1 MRHCGFH
8 FLINL
13 FENNFKVIN
22 IMSTQHSG
30 AFTDLGK
37 REDLYYTDPD
47 NCKVESIP
55 VEYNTRFS
63 QDFSNKLSGSS
74 TFIIPPGN
82 GLKHVVICLQYAP
95 NRADINLLYAG
106 QANQGD
112 YCLATAWGYNAIR
125 QISFRI
131 GGSSQYF
138 MSGAQLLA
146 SNLRM
151 VRTQTQAQA
160 LLNLGGSE
168 YGTTVSPALVV
179 SPLLSAYVV
188 VPVWC
193 PPCADGL
200 SVPLPADTLAQQ
212 VQITCELQSPWAPNP
227 GAAPLGAVPGA
238 FDTAFFQVEQLCM
251 TDRGM
256 AISNHV
262 DLNSHELLMPVCF
275 NQQELQVPIAAA
287 PLGTSQSVTLTGF
300 RSGQVKGIQCW
311 LTAARTDTANNA
323 ASDAANQLVWYAPAA
338 ITVLYAGTI
347 YAQYNAGTSAIFN
360 LIDGTKPTTVSTG
373 AITMGGQFPTS
384 QSAVSQYVNLP
395 FGNPTGDDYSAEV
408 LTHGKPIL
416 NGLVNLQ
423 ITAPAAVP
431 YVLHVQYIYNATL
444 VFSKSSAEFRF

>member
-1 MRHCGFH
+1 MAA
-8 FLINL
+8 
-13 FENNFKVIN
+13 E
-22 IMSTQHSG
+22 HSG

-82 GLKHVVICLQYAP
+82 GLKHVVVCLQYA
-95 NRADINLLYAG
+95 AG
-106 QANQGD
+106 NASVGTIATSASGD
-112 YCLATAWGYNAIR
+112 YALAVGWGYNAIR
-125 QISFRI
+125 QISFRV

-151 VRTQTQAQA
+151 VRTQSQAQA

-168 YGTTVSPALVV
+168 YGTVQSPASSP

-188 VPVWC
+188 IPVWC
-193 PPCADGL
+193 PPSADGL

-212 VQITCELQSPWAPNP
+212 VQITCELQSPWAANSVGPL
-227 GAAPLGAVPGA
+227 AAAPGA
-238 FDTAFFQVEQLCM
+238 FDVAFFQVEQLCM

-256 AISNHV
+256 AIANHV
-262 DLNSHELLMPVCF
+262 DLNSHELLMPITF
-275 NQQELQVPIAAA
+275 NQQELQVPIPAAT
-287 PLGTSQSVTLTGF
+287 LGTSQSVTLTGF
-300 RSGQVKGIQCW
+300 RSGQVKGIQAW
-311 LTAARTDTANNA
+311 LTLNRSDSAANI
-323 ASDAANQLVWYAPAA
+323 ASDAANQLVWVAPQAV
-338 ITVLYAGTI
+338 TVLYAGTI
-347 YAQYNAGTSAIFN
+347 YAQYNSGTAAIFN
-360 LIDGTKPTTVSTG
+360 LIDGTKPSTVSTN
-373 AITMGGQFPTS
+373 AITMGGVTPTS
-384 QSAVSQYVNLP
+384 SSVVSQYVNLP

-423 ITAPAAVP
+423 ITPPTADP
-431 YVLHVQYIYNATL
+431 YTLHVQYIYNSTL

>member
-1 MRHCGFH
+1 MAA
-8 FLINL
+8 
-13 FENNFKVIN
+13 E
-22 IMSTQHSG
+22 HSG

-82 GLKHVVICLQYAP
+82 GLKHVVICLQYSA
-95 NRADINLLYAG
+95 NRAQDINNLGPAG
-106 QANQGD
+106 AQVGAYSLSVG
-112 YCLATAWGYNAIR
+112 WGYNAIR
-125 QISFRI
+125 QISFRV

-138 MSGAQLLA
+138 MTGAQLLA

-160 LLNLGGSE
+160 LLNFGGSE
-168 YGTTVSPALVV
+168 YGTVSSPALNV
-179 SPLLSAYVV
+179 SPVLSAYIV

-193 PPCADGL
+193 PPSADGL

-227 GAAPLGAVPGA
+227 GAVALGAAPGA
-238 FDTAFFQVEQLCM
+238 FDVAFFQVEQLCM

-262 DLNSHELLMPVCF
+262 DLNTHELLMPITF

-287 PLGTSQSVTLTGF
+287 TLGTSQSVTLTGF
-300 RSGQVKGIQCW
+300 RSGQVKGIQAW
-311 LTAARTDTANNA
+311 LTLNRSNTAFNA
-323 ASDAANQLVWYAPAA
+323 ATDAANQLVWLLPQA

-360 LIDGTKPTTVSTG
+360 LIDGTKPVAVSTNQ
-373 AITMGGQFPTS
+373 ITMGGAVPTS
-384 QSAVSQYVNLP
+384 MSTSSSYVMLP

-423 ITAPAAVP
+423 ITPPSADP
-431 YVLHVQYIYNATL
+431 YTLHVQYIYNSTL

>member
-1 MRHCGFH
+1 
-8 FLINL
+8 
-13 FENNFKVIN
+13 
-22 IMSTQHSG
+22 MSTEHSG

-63 QDFSNKLSGSS
+63 QDFANKLSGSS

-82 GLKHVVICLQYAP
+82 GLKHVVICLGYS
-95 NRADINLLYAG
+95 AG
-106 QANQGD
+106 NASVTAVSGD
-112 YCLATAWGYNAIR
+112 HVLPLGWGYQAIR
-125 QISFRI
+125 QISFRV

-146 SNLRM
+146 ANLRM
-151 VRTQTQAQA
+151 VRTQNQAQA

-168 YGTTVSPALVV
+168 YGTAASPPQFGIGSSQALN
-179 SPLLSAYVV
+179 AYIV

-193 PPCADGL
+193 PPSADGL

-212 VQITCELQSPWAPNP
+212 VQITCELQSPWIANSVGGSVP
-227 GAAPLGAVPGA
+227 APGA

-262 DLNSHELLMPVCF
+262 DLNSHELLMPITF
-275 NQQELQVPIAAA
+275 NQQELQVPIPANSNTATGA
-287 PLGTSQSVTLTGF
+287 SVTLTGF
-300 RSGQVKGIQCW
+300 RSGQVKAIQCW
-311 LTAARTDTANNA
+311 LTAARTDTAANT
-323 ASDAANQLVWYAPAA
+323 ASDAANQLVWAKPAA
-338 ITVLYAGTI
+338 VTVLYAGTI
-347 YAQYNAGTSAIFN
+347 YAQYNAGVSSIFN
-360 LIDGTKPTTVSTG
+360 LIDGTKPPTVSTN
-373 AITMGGQFPTS
+373 AITMGSALPTS
-384 QSAVSQYVNLP
+384 SSVTSEYVMLP

-408 LTHGKPIL
+408 LTHGKAIL

-423 ITAPAAVP
+423 ITTPSAVP
-431 YVLHVQYIYNATL
+431 YTLHVQYIYNSTL

>member
-1 MRHCGFH
+1 MA
-8 FLINL
+8 
-13 FENNFKVIN
+13 
-22 IMSTQHSG
+22 TQGSG

-82 GLKHVVICLQYAP
+82 GLKHVVICLQYAA
-95 NRADINLLYAG
+95 NRADINAIVPG
-106 QANQGD
+106 PSGD
-112 YCLATAWGYNAIR
+112 WCLPTAWGYRAVR
-125 QISFRI
+125 QISFRV

-138 MSGAQLLA
+138 MTGAQLLA

-151 VRTQTQAQA
+151 VRTQDQAQA
-160 LLNLGGSE
+160 LLNFGGSE
-168 YGTTVSPALVV
+168 YGTVASPAVSPSTA
-179 SPLLSAYVV
+179 LSAYIV

-193 PPCADGL
+193 PPSADGL

-212 VQITCELQSPWAPNP
+212 VQITCELQSPWANNP
-227 GAAPLGAVPGA
+227 GGAGLIPVPGA

-262 DLNSHELLMPVCF
+262 DLNTHELLMPITF
-275 NQQELQVPIAAA
+275 NQQELQVPLAATTA
-287 PLGTSQSVTLTGF
+287 GTSQSVTLTGF
-300 RSGQVKGIQCW
+300 RSGQVKAIQAW
-311 LTAARTDTANNA
+311 LTLNRQANASPTAANT
-323 ASDAANQLVWYAPAA
+323 ASDAANDLLWVRPKA

-347 YAQYNAGTSAIFN
+347 YAQYNSGTSAIFN
-360 LIDGTKPTTVSTG
+360 LIDGTKPVAVSTG
-373 AITMGGQFPTS
+373 QIVMGGAVPTS
-384 QSAVSQYVNLP
+384 TQVPSEYVMLP
-395 FGNPTGDDYSAEV
+395 FGNPTGDDYAADV

-423 ITAPAAVP
+423 VVTPTADA
-431 YVLHVQYIYNATL
+431 YTLHVQYIYNSTL

>member
-1 MRHCGFH
+1 MAA
-8 FLINL
+8 
-13 FENNFKVIN
+13 E
-22 IMSTQHSG
+22 HSG
-30 AFTDLGK
+30 AFTDLGR

-82 GLKHVVICLQYAP
+82 GLKHVVVCLQYA
-95 NRADINLLYAG
+95 AG
-106 QANQGD
+106 NTDVGTIATSASGD
-112 YCLATAWGYNAIR
+112 YALAVGWGYNAIR
-125 QISFRI
+125 QVSFRV

-151 VRTQTQAQA
+151 VRTQSQAQA

-168 YGTTVSPALVV
+168 YGTVQSPASSP

-188 VPVWC
+188 IPVWC
-193 PPCADGL
+193 PPSADGL

-212 VQITCELQSPWAPNP
+212 VQITCELQSPWAANSV
-227 GAAPLGAVPGA
+227 GSLAAAPGA
-238 FDTAFFQVEQLCM
+238 FDVAFFQVEQLCM

-256 AISNHV
+256 AIANHV
-262 DLNSHELLMPVCF
+262 DLNSHELLMPITF
-275 NQQELQVPIAAA
+275 NQQELQVPIPAAT
-287 PLGTSQSVTLTGF
+287 LGTSQSVTLTGF
-300 RSGQVKGIQCW
+300 RSGQVKGIQAW
-311 LTAARTDTANNA
+311 LTLNRNNSAANI
-323 ASDAANQLVWYAPAA
+323 ASDAANQLVWVAPTA

-347 YAQYNAGTSAIFN
+347 YAQYNSGTAAIFN
-360 LIDGTKPTTVSTG
+360 LIDGTKPTTVSTN
-373 AITMGGQFPTS
+373 AITMGGVTPTS
-384 QSAVSQYVNLP
+384 SSVVSQYVNLP

-423 ITAPAAVP
+423 ITPPTADP
-431 YVLHVQYIYNATL
+431 YTLHVQYIYNSTL

>member
-1 MRHCGFH
+1 MA
-8 FLINL
+8 
-13 FENNFKVIN
+13 
-22 IMSTQHSG
+22 TQGSG

-63 QDFSNKLSGSS
+63 QDFSNKLTGSS

-82 GLKHVVICLQYAP
+82 GLKHVVICLQYSP
-95 NRADINLLYAG
+95 NRADINTLAAAQPG
-106 QANQGD
+106 AGD
-112 YCLATAWGYNAIR
+112 YCLATGWGYNAIR
-125 QISFRI
+125 QISFRV

-138 MSGAQLLA
+138 MTGAQLLA

-160 LLNLGGSE
+160 LLNFGGAE
-168 YGTTVSPALVV
+168 YGTVQSPAATP
-179 SPLLSAYVV
+179 SPLLSAYIV

-193 PPCADGL
+193 PPSADGL

-212 VQITCELQSPWAPNP
+212 VQITCELQSPWAANP
-227 GAAPLGAVPGA
+227 GAAPLVAVPGA
-238 FDTAFFQVEQLCM
+238 FDVAFFQVEQLCM

-262 DLNSHELLMPVCF
+262 DLNSHELLMPITF
-275 NQQELQVPIAAA
+275 NQQELQVPIPAAA
-287 PLGTSQSVTLTGF
+287 LGTSQSVTLTGF
-300 RSGQVKGIQCW
+300 RSGQVKGIQAW
-311 LTAARTDTANNA
+311 LTLNRNDSANDIA
-323 ASDAANQLVWYAPAA
+323 TDAANQLVWLLPTA

-347 YAQYNAGTSAIFN
+347 YAQYNSGTSAIFN

-373 AITMGGQFPTS
+373 QITMGAAVPTS
-384 QSAVSQYVNLP
+384 APRGSSYVMLP

-423 ITAPAAVP
+423 ITPPSADP
-431 YVLHVQYIYNATL
+431 YTLHVQYIYNSTL

>member
-1 MRHCGFH
+1 MAA
-8 FLINL
+8 
-13 FENNFKVIN
+13 E
-22 IMSTQHSG
+22 HSG

-55 VEYNTRFS
+55 VEYNTRFT
-63 QDFSNKLSGSS
+63 QDFSNKASGSS

-82 GLKHVVICLQYAP
+82 GLKHVVICLQYS
-95 NRADINLLYAG
+95 AG
-106 QANQGD
+106 NASVGTIATSASGD
-112 YCLATAWGYNAIR
+112 YVLAKGWGYNAIR
-125 QISFRI
+125 QISFRV

-146 SNLRM
+146 ANLRM
-151 VRTQTQAQA
+151 VRTQNQAQA
-160 LLNLGGSE
+160 LLDLGGSE
-168 YGTTVSPALVV
+168 YGTVQSPASSP

-193 PPCADGL
+193 PPSADGL

-212 VQITCELQSPWAPNP
+212 VQITCELQSPWAANSLSPL
-227 GAAPLGAVPGA
+227 AAAPGA
-238 FDTAFFQVEQLCM
+238 FDVAFFQVEQLCM

-256 AISNHV
+256 AIANHV
-262 DLNSHELLMPVCF
+262 DLNSHELLMPITF

-287 PLGTSQSVTLTGF
+287 TLGTSQSVTLTGF
-300 RSGQVKGIQCW
+300 RSGQVKGIQAW
-311 LTAARTDTANNA
+311 LTLNRSDTAANA
-323 ASDAANQLVWYAPAA
+323 ASDAANQLVWVAPQA

-347 YAQYNAGTSAIFN
+347 YAQYNSGTAAIFN
-360 LIDGTKPTTVSTG
+360 LIDGTKPSVVSTN
-373 AITMGGQFPTS
+373 AITMGGVTPTS
-384 QSAVSQYVNLP
+384 SSVVSQYVNLP

-423 ITAPAAVP
+423 ITPPTADP
-431 YVLHVQYIYNATL
+431 YVLHVQYVYNSTL

>member
-1 MRHCGFH
+1 MAA
-8 FLINL
+8 
-13 FENNFKVIN
+13 E
-22 IMSTQHSG
+22 HSG

-82 GLKHVVICLQYAP
+82 GLKHVVICLQYAA
-95 NRADINLLYAG
+95 NRADINPLVAG
-106 QANQGD
+106 GALAGD
-112 YCLATAWGYNAIR
+112 YCLPTGWGYNAIR
-125 QISFRI
+125 QISFRV

-146 SNLRM
+146 ANLRM
-151 VRTQTQAQA
+151 VRTQSQAQA
-160 LLNLGGSE
+160 LLNFGGAE
-168 YGTTVSPALVV
+168 YGTVQSPAANP
-179 SPLLSAYVV
+179 SPQLSAYIV

-193 PPCADGL
+193 PPSADGL

-212 VQITCELQSPWAPNP
+212 VQLTCELQSPWEANTGS
-227 GAAPLGAVPGA
+227 GALGAVPGA

-262 DLNSHELLMPVCF
+262 DLNSHELLMPITF
-275 NQQELQVPIAAA
+275 NQQELQVPIPAAT
-287 PLGTSQSVTLTGF
+287 LGTSQSVTLTGF
-300 RSGQVKGIQCW
+300 RSGQVKAIQAW
-311 LTAARTDTANNA
+311 LTLNRSDTAANA
-323 ASDAANQLVWYAPAA
+323 ATDAANQLVWVLPQAV
-338 ITVLYAGTI
+338 TVLYAGTI
-347 YAQYNAGTSAIFN
+347 YAQYNSGTSAIFN
-360 LIDGTKPTTVSTG
+360 LIDGTKPVAVSTG
-373 AITMGGQFPTS
+373 QITMGGAVPTS
-384 QSAVSQYVNLP
+384 ASVTSSYVTLP

-423 ITAPAAVP
+423 ITPPTADP
-431 YVLHVQYIYNATL
+431 YTLHVQYIYNSTL

>member
-1 MRHCGFH
+1 MAA
-8 FLINL
+8 
-13 FENNFKVIN
+13 E
-22 IMSTQHSG
+22 HSG

-63 QDFSNKLSGSS
+63 QDFANKLSGSS

-82 GLKHVVICLQYAP
+82 GLKHVVICLQYAA
-95 NRADINLLYAG
+95 NRADINPLVAG
-106 QANQGD
+106 GALAGD
-112 YCLATAWGYNAIR
+112 YALPVGWGYNAIR
-125 QISFRI
+125 QVSFRV

-146 SNLRM
+146 ANLRM
-151 VRTQTQAQA
+151 VRTQSQAQA

-168 YGTTVSPALVV
+168 YGTVQSPAANP
-179 SPLLSAYVV
+179 SPLLSAYIV

-193 PPCADGL
+193 PPSADGL

-212 VQITCELQSPWAPNP
+212 VQITCELQSPWEANT
-227 GAAPLGAVPGA
+227 GAGALGAVPGA

-262 DLNSHELLMPVCF
+262 DLNSHELLMPITF
-275 NQQELQVPIAAA
+275 NQQELQVPIAAGT
-287 PLGTSQSVTLTGF
+287 LGSSQSVTLTGF
-300 RSGQVKGIQCW
+300 RSGQVKGIQMW
-311 LTAARTDTANNA
+311 LTLNRSDTAANA
-323 ASDAANQLVWYAPAA
+323 ATDAANQLVWVAPTAV
-338 ITVLYAGTI
+338 TVLYAGTI
-347 YAQYNAGTSAIFN
+347 YAQYNSGTAAIFN
-360 LIDGTKPTTVSTG
+360 LIDGTKPSSVSTN
-373 AITMGGQFPTS
+373 AITMGGAVPTS
-384 QSAVSQYVNLP
+384 ASVVSTYVNLP

-423 ITAPAAVP
+423 ITPPTADP
-431 YVLHVQYIYNATL
+431 YTLHVQYIYNSTL

>member
-1 MRHCGFH
+1 MA
-8 FLINL
+8 
-13 FENNFKVIN
+13 
-22 IMSTQHSG
+22 TQGSG

-63 QDFSNKLSGSS
+63 QDFSNKGSGSS

-82 GLKHVVICLQYAP
+82 GLKHVVICLQYNA
-95 NRADINLLYAG
+95 
-106 QANQGD
+106 ANGGVST
-112 YCLATAWGYNAIR
+112 LATSASGDAVLTKGWGYNAIR
-125 QISFRI
+125 QISFRV

-138 MSGAQLLA
+138 MTGAQLLA

-151 VRTQTQAQA
+151 VRTQNQAQA
-160 LLNLGGSE
+160 LLDLGGSE
-168 YGTTVSPALVV
+168 YGTVQSPAS
-179 SPLLSAYVV
+179 SPNPQLSAYVV

-193 PPCADGL
+193 PPSADGL

-212 VQITCELQSPWAPNP
+212 VQITCELQSPWILNP
-227 GAAPLGAVPGA
+227 GAAPITFSAPQ

-262 DLNSHELLMPVCF
+262 DLNTHELLMPITF
-275 NQQELQVPIAAA
+275 NQQELQVPIPAAA
-287 PLGTSQSVTLTGF
+287 LGTSQSVTLTGF
-300 RSGQVKGIQCW
+300 RSGQVKGIQAW
-311 LTAARTDTANNA
+311 LTLNRSDSAANA
-323 ASDAANQLVWYAPAA
+323 ATDLANQLVWVSPQAV
-338 ITVLYAGTI
+338 TVLYAGTI
-347 YAQYNAGTSAIFN
+347 YAQYNSGTAAIFN
-360 LIDGTKPTTVSTG
+360 LIDGTKPVAVSTN
-373 AITMGGQFPTS
+373 AITMGGAVPTS
-384 QSAVSQYVNLP
+384 SSVTSSYVMLP

-408 LTHGKPIL
+408 LTHGKAIL

-423 ITAPAAVP
+423 ITPPTADP
-431 YVLHVQYIYNATL
+431 YTLHVQYIYNSTL

>member
-1 MRHCGFH
+1 
-8 FLINL
+8 
-13 FENNFKVIN
+13 
-22 IMSTQHSG
+22 MSTEHSG

-82 GLKHVVICLQYAP
+82 GLKHVVICLGYA
-95 NRADINLLYAG
+95 AG
-106 QANQGD
+106 NTSVTAVSGD
-112 YCLATAWGYNAIR
+112 HVLPVGWGYNAIR
-125 QISFRI
+125 QISFRV

-151 VRTQTQAQA
+151 VRTQNQAQA
-160 LLNLGGSE
+160 ILNLGGSE
-168 YGTTVSPALVV
+168 YGTVASPPQSGVGSSPALN
-179 SPLLSAYVV
+179 AYVV

-193 PPCADGL
+193 PPSADGL

-212 VQITCELQSPWAPNP
+212 VQITCELQSPWVANSV
-227 GAAPLGAVPGA
+227 GGSVAAPGA

-262 DLNSHELLMPVCF
+262 DLNSHELLMPITF
-275 NQQELQVPIAAA
+275 NQQELQVAIPANSNTGAGA
-287 PLGTSQSVTLTGF
+287 SVTLTGF
-300 RSGQVKGIQCW
+300 RSGQVKAIQAW
-311 LTAARTDTANNA
+311 LTLNRSDTAANIA
-323 ASDAANQLVWYAPAA
+323 TDAANQLAWVKPSA

-347 YAQYNAGTSAIFN
+347 YAQYNGGTSSIFN
-360 LIDGTKPTTVSTG
+360 LIDGTKPPTVSTNV
-373 AITMGGQFPTS
+373 ITMGTATPTS
-384 QSAVSQYVNLP
+384 QSVLSEYVMLP
-395 FGNPTGDDYSAEV
+395 FGNPTGDDYAAEV
-408 LTHGKPIL
+408 LTHGKAIL

-423 ITAPAAVP
+423 ITTPSSAP
-431 YVLHVQYIYNATL
+431 YTLHVQYIYNSTL